1 MIARFEQ
8 PYRRMTR
15 RVSPEEA
22 AVRGDKRAVVFEG
35 EREINRIP
43 QRHLI
48 VESQIQCAFK

>member
-1 MIARFEQ
+1 MA
-8 PYRRMTR
+8 R